1 MKAQLY
7 KIKYFLS
14 AIFSFKYPIMCC
26 VSIIML
32 NIMAFISI
40 LLIGYWGIQ
49 KINGVI
55 FSPMFNFWL
64 NVCLV
69 LDGLVC
75 FAVIFCVWNINKA
88 NRFFFAPKVVFSLKT
103 CVSLV
108 EEIMSDYKDIV
119 ISFKSPTVWSRYE
132 SLLISPVS
140 IKNKI
145 VNKKRL

>member
-55 FSPMFNFWL
+55 LSPSFDFWV
-64 NVCLV
+64 NVCLG
-69 LDGLVC
+69 LDLFVC
-75 FAVIFCVWNINKA
+75 FAVIFYLWNIGKA
-88 NRFFFAPKVVFSLKT
+88 NRCFFIPRFVYSLET
-103 CVSLV
+103 CISLV
-108 EEIMSDYKDIV
+108 EEIMSDYKDIAV
-119 ISFKSPTVWSRYE
+119 SFKLLSVWSRYE
-132 SLLISPVS
+132 RLLISPRNVKS
-140 IKNKI
+140 KM